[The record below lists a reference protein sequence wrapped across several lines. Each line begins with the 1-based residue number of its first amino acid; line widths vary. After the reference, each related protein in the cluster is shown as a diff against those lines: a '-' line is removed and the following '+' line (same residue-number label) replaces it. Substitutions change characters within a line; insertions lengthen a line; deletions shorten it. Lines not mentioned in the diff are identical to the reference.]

1 MLFNSPLFL
10 IFFAVTYIL
19 YLATRR
25 SLPIQ
30 NALLLIASYVFYGAW
45 DWRFLSLIWAS
56 TAVDYLAAIGIEASH
71 TQRRRRLFLIASV
84 TFNLGLLGFFK
95 YYDFGISSFATLL
108 SQFGFTPHLPT
119 LRLILPVGI
128 SFYTFQTMS
137 YSIDV
142 YRGKCHAE
150 RNPLVVALYV
160 AFFPQLVAGPIE
172 RACRLMPQL
181 KQPRVVSRR
190 DLLIG
195 AHQILLGYFKKVVL
209 ADSLAPMVDQVF
221 ASPHS
226 YSGMIV
232 LLATLGFAVQIYGDF
247 AGYSLIARGLARLM
261 GIELMVNFR
270 FPYFAD
276 SPRDFWRRWHI
287 SLSSWLREYLYIGL
301 GGSRLGRVRTYVNL
315 MITMILGGL
324 WHGAAWNF
332 VLWGF
337 YHGVLLVIWHAL
349 EGLDFG
355 WKRKNALRSIFSIS
369 TTLGFTLF
377 GWILFRCSSTAQ
389 IADVTR
395 QIVTDMRWTP
405 DAWQFALPV
414 ISSCVLLPTFH
425 YWQMVTQDEFVLL
438 RLPLPQRCAA
448 FTFLFVSIVTVG
460 FHSTPFIYF
469 QF

>member
-1 MLFNSPLFL
+1 MLFNSYLFL
-10 IFFAVTYIL
+10 IFFAITYIL
-19 YLATRR
+19 YLTTRR
-25 SLPIQ
+25 SPRIQ
-30 NALLLIASYVFYGAW
+30 NTLLLIASYVFYGVW
-45 DWRFLSLIWAS
+45 DWRFLSLICAS
-56 TAVDYLAAIGIEASH
+56 TAVDYFAAIGIASSPSV
-71 TQRRRRLFLIASV
+71 RRRRLCLFASIA
-84 TFNLGLLGFFK
+84 FNLGLLGFFK
-95 YYDFGISSFATLL
+95 YYDFGITSFAALL
-108 SQFGFTPHLPT
+108 SQFGFTPHLTT

-150 RNPLVVALYV
+150 RDPLLVALYV

-172 RACRLMPQL
+172 RARRLMPQL
-181 KQPRVVSRR
+181 KQARVVSRR
-190 DLLIG
+190 DLSI
-195 AHQILLGYFKKVVL
+195 AFQQIMLGYFKKVVL
-209 ADSLAPMVDQVF
+209 ADSLAPMVNEVF
-221 ASPHS
+221 ESPLS

-232 LLATLGFAVQIYGDF
+232 FLAVLGFAVQIYGDF
-247 AGYSLIARGLARLM
+247 SGYSLIARGLARLM

-270 FPYFAD
+270 FPYLAE

-287 SLSSWLREYLYIGL
+287 SLSSWLQEYLYIGL
-301 GGSRLGRVRTYVNL
+301 GGSRLGRTRTHINL

-332 VLWGF
+332 VLWGV
-337 YHGVLLVIWHAL
+337 YHGVLLVVWHAFEDL
-349 EGLDFG
+349 GLG
-355 WKRKNALRSIFSIS
+355 WKHKNALGYILSIS
-369 TTLGFTLF
+369 TTMVLTLF
-377 GWILFRCSSTAQ
+377 GWILFRCSSTAH

-405 DAWQFALPV
+405 DAWYFALPV
-414 ISSCVLLPTFH
+414 ISSFVLLQTFH
-425 YWQMVTQDEFVLL
+425 YWQMVAQDEFVLL

-460 FHSTPFIYF
+460 FQPTPFIYF

>member
-10 IFFAVTYIL
+10 IFFAVTYVL
-19 YLATRR
+19 YLVTRR

-30 NALLLIASYVFYGAW
+30 NTLLLIASYVFYGAW

-56 TAVDYLAAIGIEASH
+56 TAVDYFVAIGIEASP
-71 TQRRRRLFLIASV
+71 TQRRRWLCLIASV
-84 TFNLGLLGFFK
+84 AFNLGLLGFFK

-150 RNPLVVALYV
+150 RDPLVVALYV

-181 KQPRVVSRR
+181 KQARVISRR
-190 DLLIG
+190 DLSMG
-195 AHQILLGYFKKVVL
+195 MQQILLGYFKKVVL

-226 YSGMIV
+226 YSGLIA

-270 FPYFAD
+270 FPYFAE

-287 SLSSWLREYLYIGL
+287 SLSSWLQEYLYLGL
-301 GGSRLGRVRTYVNL
+301 GGSRRGRARTCVNL
-315 MITMILGGL
+315 MVTMVLGGL

-332 VLWGF
+332 VLWGV
-337 YHGVLLVIWHAL
+337 YHGVLLVIWHAF
-349 EGLDFG
+349 EGLGFG
-355 WKRKNALRSIFSIS
+355 WKRKSSLRSIFSIS
-369 TTLGFTLF
+369 TTMGFTLF

-389 IADVTR
+389 IADFAR
-395 QIVTDMRWTP
+395 QIMTDLRWTP
-405 DAWQFALPV
+405 DAWHYAVPV
-414 ISSCVLLPTFH
+414 ISSFVLLQAFH
-425 YWQMVTQDEFVLL
+425 YWQMVAQDEFVLL